1 MNDSRFVGGIKG
13 VRHIGCDLKY
23 LSVFQRLAGNDV
35 LQGLPFEQL
44 HYDKGVAFNFID
56 FVNRANVGMI

>member
-23 LSVFQRLAGNDV
+23 LSVFQCLAGDDV

-56 FVNRANVGMI
+56 FMNRANIGMI